1 MKIFGVTSFE
11 TAGCVLTGQYRE
23 VETRMSGA
31 DSALL
36 SLSYEEVAA
45 LSGEAPMAARS
56 GVARGGGGSRV
67 SPRLAQPL
75 TAHLPGQGL
84 QEAVS
89 SSAWSVPGPRAPS
102 RTAPRRNQ
110 RRFAYRALVTSFET
124 AGCVLTGQCREVETR
139 MSGVDSAL
147 LSLSYEEVAA
157 LSGGAPMAASF
168 SEGSL
173 TLGGDVK
180 ASAAPNGRAKAFKK
194 Q

>member
-1 MKIFGVTSFE
+1 
-11 TAGCVLTGQYRE
+11 
-23 VETRMSGA
+23 MSGA

-45 LSGEAPMAARS
+45 LSGGAPMAARS
-56 GVARGGGGSRV
+56 GVARGGGRV
-67 SPRLAQPL
+67 AGFPSLGPAP
-75 TAHLPGQGL
+75 HCPPLPGQGL